1 MKIILWDLMKPS
13 VASQHFTLNLQM
25 IRWSSHW
32 LLSTQRRRKQ
42 SITVKVENW
51 ASQLRLGVKKEVDEL
66 CIKNLIWICG
76 RYIIF
81 LANKRKS
88 HLWQNINSLDCEP
101 TIKVLWAYCL
111 VVTCCLWGGDV
122 ILLAYVVTI
131 SQSELATVPLWPMR
145 GPRLCHIVVT
155 SVTMLAQSTI
165 CTRPSNGLSS
175 Q

>member
-25 IRWSSHW
+25 IIDDYY
-32 LLSTQRRRKQ
+32 LLKEE
-42 SITVKVENW
+42 ENR
-51 ASQLRLGVKKEVDEL
+51 ASQLRFGVEKL
-66 CIKNLIWICG
+66 CMLYEKIKT
-76 RYIIF
+76 F

-122 ILLAYVVTI
+122 ILVAYVETY
-131 SQSELATVPLWPMR
+131 SQSELAIIPLWPMR

-165 CTRPSNGLSS
+165 CSRPSNGLSS